1 MTDVHSSGGLPISF
15 WGKHI
20 HKALEKQL
28 YRSTRLRL
36 NTDYQIKYPN
46 ECKNCKSPSDIHPDA
61 KLRILKAH
69 RQLCQQA
76 QVPHWDAPK
85 RLNRNG

>member
-1 MTDVHSSGGLPISF
+1 MTDAHSSGGLPISF

-46 ECKNCKSPSDIHPDA
+46 ECKNVKGQEIHPDA
-61 KLRILKAH
+61 KLRILKDH
-69 RQLCQQA
+69 KKVCQHA
-76 QVPHWDAPK
+76 QTPNWDIKP
-85 RLNRNG
+85 RMNRNG